1 MTIYSHSRMEAFK
14 SCPLK
19 YKFNYID
26 RIKREEES
34 IEAFLGSRFHKV
46 MEKIYKD
53 LLFKKYSL
61 DELLIF
67 YHNDWDNNYH
77 DKVIIVDKE
86 RKAKDY
92 KEIGK
97 KFVEDYYKRY
107 YPFNH
112 GVILGIEREVL
123 INLEDNGQE
132 YKLRGIIDRIEQ
144 TNDGTYEIHDY
155 KTSKTFPEQSKMD
168 EDSQLALYQLGIQNM
183 WKDVYQVELVW
194 HYVAFDKEIR
204 SKRTEEELEELK
216 KDILHWIKQ
225 IEATQEFLP
234 KESTLCGWCYYQ
246 DICPLHKHEYLVGT
260 LPVNK
265 YLNNEGVQLVNE
277 FTRLDN
283 EKKSYQAKIKEI
295 EEELNKI
302 KEAVIQYAGN
312 IGVDVVIGSDHKLK
326 ISSSEKIIVPDK
338 GTKERESLIELLK
351 KLNKFEEV
359 LTFDTTELKKA
370 MKEGKWELGIL
381 EEIKKLVKMERVKS
395 VSLLKLKSNECQ
407 ESFIFLTG

>member
-204 SKRTEEELEELK
+204 SSRTKEELEELK
-216 KDILHWIKQ
+216 KDTVRWIKK
-225 IEATQEFLP
+225 IEATHEFLP
-234 KESTLCGWCYYQ
+234 QESALCGWCSYQ
-246 DICPLHKHEYLVGT
+246 DICPLFKHESIVKD
-260 LPVNK
+260 LPVNE
-265 YLNNEGVQLVNE
+265 YLKDNGVQLVNK
-277 FTRLDN
+277 FTKLAT
-283 EKKSYQAKIKEI
+283 EKKSYQAKIKEL
-295 EEELNKI
+295 EEKLEQI
-302 KEAVIQYAGN
+302 KEAVIQYASQL
-312 IGVDVVIGSDHKLK
+312 GVAVVTGSDHQLK
-326 ISSSEKIIVPDK
+326 IRSSEKIIIPDK
-338 GTKERESLIELLK
+338 GTKEREYLIELLK
-351 KLNKFEEV
+351 QLNKLEEIS
-359 LTFDTTELKKA
+359 TFDVAELKKVI
-370 MKEGKWELGIL
+370 KEEKWEPGIL
-381 EEIKKLVKMERVKS
+381 EEIKKLVEIEIVKS
-395 VSLLKLKSNECQ
+395 VSLLKLKSKD
-407 ESFIFLTG
+407 S

>member
-132 YKLRGIIDRIEQ
+132 YKLRGIIDRLEQ
-144 TNDGTYEIHDY
+144 AKDGTYEIHDY
-155 KTSKTFPEQSKMD
+155 KTSKTFPEQIKMD
-168 EDSQLALYQLGIQNM
+168 EDNQLALYQLGIQRM
-183 WKDVYQVELVW
+183 WKDVHQVELVW

-204 SKRTEEELEELK
+204 SSRSKEELEELK
-216 KDILHWIKQ
+216 KDTIRWIKK
-225 IEATQEFLP
+225 IEATPEFLP
-234 KESTLCGWCYYQ
+234 QESALCGWCSYQ
-246 DICPLHKHEYLVGT
+246 DICPLFKHESIVKD
-260 LPVNK
+260 LPVNE
-265 YLNNEGVQLVNE
+265 YLKDNGVQLVNK
-277 FTRLDN
+277 FTKLAT
-283 EKKSYQAKIKEI
+283 EKKSYQAKIKEL
-295 EEELNKI
+295 EEKLEQI
-302 KEAVIQYAGN
+302 KEAVIQYASQL
-312 IGVDVVIGSDHKLK
+312 GVAVVTGSDHQLK
-326 ISSSEKIIVPDK
+326 IRSSEKIIIPDK
-338 GTKERESLIELLK
+338 GTKEREYLIELLK
-351 KLNKFEEV
+351 QLNKLEEIS
-359 LTFDTTELKKA
+359 TFDVAELKKVI
-370 MKEGKWELGIL
+370 KEGKWESGIL
-381 EEIKKLVKMERVKS
+381 EEIKKLVEIEIVKS
-395 VSLLKLKSNECQ
+395 VSLLKLKSKD
-407 ESFIFLTG
+407 S